1 MDQGS
6 TKIFLKSSKGVNLR
20 LTWIGKFDQLQF
32 SKSSNFQKIEDHER
46 VKDQSSIYSNF
57 QNLRKVLP
65 RVHRRSRVDQGS
77 TKIFPKSSKD
87 VNMDWKVR
95 SIPIFKIFE
104 RYYLEIHS
112 LEVTRELEKIHR
124 WQKLEFIDSRVDLP
138 KSFQILRKMLTL
150 NKTRIGKFDGLEF
163 SKSSKDSMEDRGIRD
178 A

>member
-1 MDQGS
+1 MKNIDARIFFQK
-6 TKIFLKSSKGVNLR
+6 KIENL
-20 LTWIGKFDQLQF
+20 ID
-32 SKSSNFQKIEDHER
+32 SNFQNLRKVLPRNSFVEDHER
-46 VKDQSSIYSNF
+46 VREDLAVAKHGLESSIDSNF

-77 TKIFPKSSKD
+77 TKIFPNSSKD

-124 WQKLEFIDSRVDLP
+124 WQNLEFIDSRVDLS

-150 NKTRIGKFDGLEF
+150 NKTRIGKFDG
-163 SKSSKDSMEDRGIRD
+163 
-178 A
+178 